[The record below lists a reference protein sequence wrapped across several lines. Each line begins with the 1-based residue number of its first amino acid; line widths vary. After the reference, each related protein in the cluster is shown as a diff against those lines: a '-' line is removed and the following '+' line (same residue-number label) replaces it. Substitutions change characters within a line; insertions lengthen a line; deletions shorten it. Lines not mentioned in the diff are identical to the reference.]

1 MAAGRPKAVLEDGR
15 AAGACR
21 AAVSVCSART
31 LACETAARERDCAAS
46 EISIAPSVSL
56 QLPCRLWLPSVPPS
70 SRVLY
75 LTLSRL
81 TRLSAAADRSKALL
95 PTFTARLLCYAFC
108 SPQPSALLQAS
119 FPPVPPYCRRLDFG
133 GCCVRRASGCILD
146 GGHVRS
152 GGRLFPCARDPL
164 HCSTGIGTLGR
175 PCGRHSAGPACVKKR
190 PAVLGALR
198 DAPVVCTLLPL
209 PPPSHWAAS
218 LGG

>member
-1 MAAGRPKAVLEDGR
+1 MCVKVQDSVAPWMAAGRPKAVLEDGR

-81 TRLSAAADRSKALL
+81 TRLSAAADRSNVLL
-95 PTFTARLLCYAFC
+95 PTFTARLPCYAFC

-119 FPPVPPYCRRLDFG
+119 FPPAPAYLPSLRPWRLLRAPRFWLHSGRRTRAIG
-133 GCCVRRASGCILD
+133 RASVS
-146 GGHVRS
+146 VR
-152 GGRLFPCARDPL
+152 
-164 HCSTGIGTLGR
+164 
-175 PCGRHSAGPACVKKR
+175 AGPS
-190 PAVLGALR
+190 AL
-198 DAPVVCTLLPL
+198 
-209 PPPSHWAAS
+209 
-218 LGG
+218 